1 MAEDQQ
7 RGRYIVVQT
16 PGMEQPVSL
25 SPGPGR
31 YRIVASATPEED
43 VSLFERIKRAGESS
57 LEFSEQVGRGILT
70 APVSVGQG
78 LVELGALGL
87 DAAFDTNTSR
97 GVTDFFEGIKANIKP
112 DSVAGNV
119 TEEVVAFGLGFIPIA
134 GWLGR
139 AGQAAKVAQTG
150 GKIIP
155 ASNRFLRSADQF
167 GASAAGQALLK
178 SRARLAGTTALA
190 AGAYDTIFTPEGRP
204 TLSDSLDMMAPLQT
218 EADTGLLGRDEAGRR
233 IRNRLRSGAEAM
245 TLSAGFDA
253 LLAGAGAGARA
264 VGRTE
269 TAAAAAR
276 GLRNGFQTL
285 EDLAARTPGVKRV
298 GPFVTRYFSP
308 SGGADPRV
316 FEETMDS
323 IARIDARE
331 TLGFKAYREYE
342 RAFEDFLKQ
351 TYGRFRKPSTTRVA
365 REEAANR
372 LYRFLTGDI
381 DAMDIYSE
389 PVKKAADRLLNIS
402 NQVRDSFITTLE
414 RELAT
419 APSGTA
425 RADKIRNALDEMKRF
440 EEAEKGFLRRRFGL
454 YENPYDY
461 YKNLNLSGPEYEAAI
476 REVSKNMNGVQWD
489 SPGALALA
497 RFNVNK
503 YIGLDALNTGT
514 SPEQAIKEK
523 LEALKVEAAGAPGSL
538 LAKDMPRLRL
548 TPTLLTPREKLID
561 KSPTLQKLM
570 GVINDPK
577 KLYFDTISDI
587 AKTTEGLR
595 FYQNMSKSGLTAS
608 LADAAGALNSG
619 GRPVFVRVPNV
630 DPSAPRAP
638 GFAPRTLG
646 AGTDIEEAFDF
657 GPYME
662 EAQRLNM
669 ATARPVEIEELGDL
683 AALSDR
689 ITPFDLI
696 ARDENRLKQAGY
708 VKLGEADGLND
719 VFVGPY
725 GALSGLYVS
734 PETYNAMRAPLRLGI
749 NALDEG
755 FSILSQFR
763 ALSQKMTIVPSPG
776 TQIRNILGN
785 TLMLS
790 ATANLG
796 RTTDIFDIGRL
807 FLANLEELDEA
818 GINRLAKAISL
829 SGVTESNLVVQALK
843 EYANAGADLRLSG
856 GLQKAISKGESFIP
870 FMQAFER
877 LYSDSDSFFKGVAF
891 VSEHNK
897 LAKAFAD
904 AGIDEASDAGQELI
918 REMQMQGIAKRTSSA
933 ANPELTPLEVM
944 AADAVKDMFPIYN
957 RVGAAVRALDKFPI
971 FGNFTSFASENIRN
985 SLNILQ
991 RGVREMSF
999 TIPEELAARMPGGT
1013 AAARRIEAEI
1023 RARGAER
1030 LAAYTAT
1037 AAIMPKAMVRAAMA
1051 ATGVTPEQ
1059 MEMAYSLLPEYF
1071 AGNDIVPTGFDGKGN
1086 MEYIN
1091 LSYVSPYAFALDP
1104 ATAALR
1110 AYSEAGRLGK
1120 NEAQQILNAGLA
1132 GLTSYAD
1139 PFASESM
1146 VYERVRDVL
1155 PSEGLTSLGVGR
1167 GGRTPTGAIVYNETD
1182 NLGDKG
1188 YAALQHIIG
1197 TFIPGYVR
1205 YFEEGRP
1212 GELRP
1217 GRITRAMLGVPG
1229 PQGQEYDLPAE
1240 LARVITGFTPMELNL
1255 RRDFK
1260 YSGLEYSPRRTD
1272 AKSAATR
1279 IIGAPDR
1286 TVDEMLSGWSTYL
1299 DNLYREQSKLYAD
1312 IQAAR
1317 ALGLSDQDIRRQL
1330 IKDANIG
1337 SIEVNTIMRGEFYP
1351 ANASREMI
1359 QDINRQRYQQKIPFR
1374 TDDIPFGTFTQ
1385 MSQQRRGEALNPRLV
1400 EMESEAATM
1409 PVEPAPPLQ
1418 ESSRFRILSVPGQAP
1433 AAEQQPAPAPVVG
1446 TRPAPASPQ
1455 LSQPP
1460 AVRVLQSPDLAGS
1473 DPISRMRNLE
1483 IAQRQAGQ

>member
-1 MAEDQQ
+1 VAEDQIP
-7 RGRYIVVQT
+7 GRLRL
-16 PGMEQPVSL
+16 VSL
-25 SPGPGR
+25 PPTAAPAEDAAVSTPQPGR
-31 YRIVASATPEED
+31 LRLVASPQIEED
-43 VSLFERIKRAGESS
+43 VSLFERARRTGASS
-57 LEFSEQVGRGILT
+57 LEFGEQVGRGILT
-70 APVSVGQG
+70 APISVGQG

-87 DAAFDTNTSR
+87 DAAFDSNTSR
-97 GVTDFFEGIKANIKP
+97 SVTDFFEGIKANIKP

-119 TEEVVAFGLGFIPIA
+119 TEEVVAFGLGFVPIA

-139 AGQAAKVAQTG
+139 AGQAAKAAQTG
-150 GKIIP
+150 RKIIP
-155 ASNRFLRSADQF
+155 SGSRFLRSADEF
-167 GASAAGQALLK
+167 GASATGQALLK

-190 AGAYDTIFTPEGRP
+190 AGAYDTIFTPDGRP

-218 EADTGLLGRDEAGRR
+218 EEDTGLYGRAESGRR
-233 IRNRLRSGAEAM
+233 IRNRLRFGVEAL
-245 TLSAGFDA
+245 TLSAMFDA
-253 LLAGAGAGARA
+253 ALAGAGAGARA

-269 TAAAAAR
+269 AASAAAR

-285 EDLAARTPGVKRV
+285 EDLAARTPGVRRI

-342 RAFEDFLKQ
+342 SAFDNFLKQ
-351 TYGRFRKPSTTRVA
+351 TYGRVRKPSTTRVA
-365 REEAANR
+365 REEAANN
-372 LYRFLTGDI
+372 LYRFLTGDMS
-381 DAMDIYSE
+381 AMDAYDE
-389 PVKKAADRLLNIS
+389 PVKKAADRLLKIS
-402 NQVRDSFITTLE
+402 NEVRESFITTLE

-419 APSGTA
+419 ATPGTE
-425 RADKIRNALDEMKRF
+425 RAIKIKDALDEMKKF

-461 YKNLNLSGPEYEAAI
+461 YKNLKLTGDDYEAAI
-476 REVSKNMNGVQWD
+476 REVSQNMNGVQWD

-497 RFNVNK
+497 RLEVNK
-503 YIGLDALNTGT
+503 IIGLESLNTGL
-514 SPEQAIKEK
+514 SPEEAIKEK
-523 LEALKVEAAGAPGSL
+523 LRTLRVEAAGAPGSL

-548 TPTLLTPREKLID
+548 TPSLLTPREKLVD
-561 KSPTLQKLM
+561 RSPTLQKLM

-595 FYQNMSKSGLTAS
+595 FYQNMSQSGLTAS
-608 LADAAGALNSG
+608 LSEGVAALNRG
-619 GRPVFVRVPNV
+619 ARPVFVRVPDV
-630 DPSAPRAP
+630 APISLESQE
-638 GFAPRTLG
+638 GVQTG
-646 AGTDIEEAFDF
+646 AFIGGTRSFLETTYDLE
-657 GPYME
+657 PYIK
-662 EAQRLNM
+662 EAQQLNL
-669 ATARPVEIEELGDL
+669 ATARPVELQMEPRATSYE
-683 AALSDR
+683 R
-689 ITPFDLI
+689 INPFTLV

-708 VKLGEADGLND
+708 VKLGEADGFND

-725 GALSGLYVS
+725 GSLSGLYVS

-763 ALSQKMTIVPSPG
+763 ALSQKMTIVPNPA

-785 TLMLS
+785 TLML
-790 ATANLG
+790 AGTANLG

-843 EYANAGADLRLSG
+843 EYANAGADLRVSG
-856 GLQKAISKGESFIP
+856 ALQKALSKGESFIP

-904 AGIDEASDAGQELI
+904 AGIDEASDAGQALI
-918 REMQMQGIAKRTSSA
+918 REMQMQGLAKRTGSA
-933 ANPELTPLEVM
+933 ANPELTALEVM

-999 TIPEELAARMPGGT
+999 TIPEELAARLPGGP

-1030 LAAYTAT
+1030 LAAYTAI
-1037 AAIMPKAMVRAAMA
+1037 AAVMPKAMARAAMA
-1051 ATGVTPEQ
+1051 ATGMTPEQ
-1059 MEMAYSLLPEYF
+1059 MELAYSQLPEFF
-1071 AGNDIVPTGFDGKGN
+1071 AGNEIVPTSFDGKGK

-1155 PSEGLTSLGVGR
+1155 PAEGLTSLGIGR
-1167 GGRTPTGAIVYNETD
+1167 GGRTPTGALVYNETD
-1182 NLGDKG
+1182 SLGDKG
-1188 YAALQHIIG
+1188 SAALQHITG
-1197 TFIPGYVR
+1197 TFLPGYAR
-1205 YFEEGRP
+1205 YFVEERT
-1212 GELRP
+1212 GEFRP
-1217 GRITRAMLGVPG
+1217 GRITRAMMGVPG

-1279 IIGAPDR
+1279 IIQAPDR
-1286 TVDEMLSGWSTYL
+1286 TVDEMLSGWGTYL
-1299 DNLYREQSKLYAD
+1299 DNLYREQSRLYAD

-1317 ALGLSDQDIRRQL
+1317 GLGLSDTDIRRQL
-1330 IKDANIG
+1330 IKDAKLG
-1337 SIEVNTIMRGEFYP
+1337 TIEVNTIMRGEFFP
-1351 ANASREMI
+1351 TNASREMI
-1359 QDINRQRYQQKIPFR
+1359 QDINRQRYQQKVPFR
-1374 TDDIPFGTFTQ
+1374 TDDIPFGTFTR
-1385 MSQQRRGEALNPRLV
+1385 MSQERRGEALNPRLV

-1409 PVEPAPPLQ
+1409 PVEPAPPMQ
-1418 ESSRFRILSVPGQAP
+1418 P
-1433 AAEQQPAPAPVVG
+1433 AAPRYTLVSTPEPAAPAPVVG
-1446 TRPAPASPQ
+1446 TGPAPASPQ
-1455 LSQPP
+1455 PARAP

-1473 DPISRMRNLE
+1473 DPISRARNLE
-1483 IAQRQAGQ
+1483 IAQRQLGQ